1 MTTLPLQEWQERREA
16 YRERVQVFTGP
27 TRARL
32 ARGESHPVD
41 DFLLRYYRFS
51 LGHLEEWHAGWDT
64 ALEQPGN
71 EIKAPRGKFYRG
83 ENNFLFLDP
92 ALLLEKERRRLQWT
106 ADLLRGVAERPGQ
119 FHCHGLHEWAMVY
132 RGGDI
137 RHRESA
143 PLRLPQEEIDS
154 LVESRPICCTH
165 FDAFRFFAPAAQP
178 LNRHQPT
185 LWTRE
190 ENEQPGCIHTNMDLY
205 KWAYK
210 SMPWIGSDLLWECFL
225 FARSARKIDMRASPY
240 DLREWGFEPIRIET
254 AEGRRE
260 YEAEQRALAEAARPL
275 RTQLIESLDKV
286 LKIAHSEGSLTATT

>member
-1 MTTLPLQEWQERREA
+1 MTHLRLHEWQEQREA
-16 YRERVQVFTGP
+16 HRARVREFTSP

-32 ARGESHPVD
+32 GRGESHPVD
-41 DFLLRYYRFS
+41 DFLVRYYRFS
-51 LGHLEEWHAGWDT
+51 LGHLEEWHAGLGVALASPEDERELPPQKYYRRHGSAV
-64 ALEQPGN
+64 ALEPS
-71 EIKAPRGKFYRG
+71 I
-83 ENNFLFLDP
+83 LSD
-92 ALLLEKERRRLQWT
+92 KELQRIRWT
-106 ADLLRGVAERPGQ
+106 ADLLRATAERPAV

-132 RGGDI
+132 QGGDI

-143 PLRLPQEEIDS
+143 PLRLPQDEIDA

-210 SMPWIGSDLLWECFL
+210 SMPWVGSDLLWECFL
-225 FARSARKIDMRASPY
+225 FARTARKIDMRASPY
-240 DLREWGFEPIRIET
+240 DLREWGYEPICIET
-254 AEGRRE
+254 TEGRRE
-260 YEAEQRALAEAARPL
+260 YEAEQRGLAEAARPL
-275 RTQLIESLDKV
+275 RAQLIESLDKV